1 MLPNTFEMNNSSS
14 SNNNRDADVAAP
26 IALADDDNSN
36 DPLSFL
42 ATMAVVAPTLDN
54 SHSNSTDTLGFP
66 TNNNNNNLMNTSTDA
81 TAGTSGEDNDDEDDQ
96 DDDDVEEDDEAAEA
110 ATTTQKDSVNDDEE
124 KTETLAP
131 DQEIQELM
139 VAVNEE
145 LENKLV
151 DIKTSTKRL
160 FLGLKQLA
168 DTTAQVHAEWEPIL
182 QAERAEARRLD
193 ELQNEVDRSVFGG
206 VAGGGG
212 EGHGQ

>member
-1 MLPNTFEMNNSSS
+1 MNNSSN
-14 SNNNRDADVAAP
+14 NNNRDADVAP
-26 IALADDDNSN
+26 MALADDDNSN
-36 DPLSFL
+36 SQLGLL
-42 ATMAVVAPTLDN
+42 ATTADVASMLDN
-54 SHSNSTDTLGFP
+54 SHSNNTDTLGFP
-66 TNNNNNNLMNTSTDA
+66 TYNNNNNSDLMNNSTEA
-81 TAGTSGEDNDDEDDQ
+81 TAGTSGEDNDDDEGG
-96 DDDDVEEDDEAAEA
+96 DDVEEDDEVAEA
-110 ATTTQKDSVNDDEE
+110 ATQKDSVNGGEE

-160 FLGLKQLA
+160 FSGLKQLA

-206 VAGGGG
+206 LAGGGG
-212 EGHGQ
+212 GDDHGE